1 MLDFDPAVFAAAI
14 LDQALPLPDGI
25 VESGGISREDRF
37 AVHRNNVVQGLIA
50 ALETRFPMV
59 RRVVGETFFAA
70 AAHLYALQNP
80 PHSPIMAFYGEDFPN
95 FLAHFEPCAELPYL
109 ADLARLE
116 AARTRAYHAA
126 DATPLSQEAL
136 ASLAPGDLISLR
148 VTLHPSL
155 SIVSSPYPVATIFA
169 MNSGDLPLAAI
180 EDWQSED
187 VFVAR
192 PATTVEVRRLNS
204 GGALF
209 LTRLSEAATLAE
221 AADAAL
227 AAEPD
232 FDLTVNLAGLIRFGL
247 ITEISATPS
256 PVF

>member
-1 MLDFDPAVFAAAI
+1 MLDFDPAVFAAAL
-14 LDQALPLPDGI
+14 LDPALPVPDGI
-25 VESGGISREDRF
+25 AESTGIARQDRF
-37 AVHRNNVVQGLIA
+37 AVYRNNVVQGLIA

-70 AAHLYALQNP
+70 AARLYALQNP
-80 PHSPIMAFYGEDFPN
+80 PRSPIMAFYGEDFSD

-116 AARTRAYHAA
+116 AARTQAYHAA
-126 DATPLSQEAL
+126 DATPLPPEAF

-148 VTLHPSL
+148 VGLHPSL
-155 SIVSSPYPVATIFA
+155 FILASPYPVATIFA
-169 MNSGDLPLAAI
+169 MNMGELPLAAI
-180 EDWQSED
+180 EDWRGED
-187 VFVAR
+187 LFVAR
-192 PATTVEVRRLNS
+192 PGSMVEVRRLPA

-209 LTRLSEAATLAE
+209 LTQLSEAATLAE

-227 AAEPD
+227 ALEPD

-247 ITEISATPS
+247 ITQISSTAS